1 MNEIQWST
9 RGMKAKLNDIIKL
22 ISGLIVLIGIAFTVF
37 FFMDNRHAS
46 STSFN
51 RLAVAVSTNKLE
63 NTLHKALENLYF
75 YRDQLRK
82 YPNDDKIKK
91 KLEEAEDE
99 VKNIKDRIKK
109 LKEKVDSG
117 N

>member
-1 MNEIQWST
+1 
-9 RGMKAKLNDIIKL
+9 MKIKLNDRIKL
-22 ISGLIVLIGIAFTVF
+22 IGGLIGLIGITFSVF
-37 FFMDNRHAS
+37 FFMDNRHVS
-46 STSFN
+46 SISFS
-51 RLAVAVSTNKLE
+51 RLAVTVSTNKLE

-82 YPNDDKIKK
+82 YPDDDKLKK

-99 VKNIKDRIKK
+99 VKNIKERIKK

-117 N
+117 T